1 MRIAKAVVKTTRIAK
16 RGKEPEKGGDKE
28 EDIRGLLTVNTGD
41 PVHTVRVERRTGD
54 HVYWGNDVF
63 DRVSYSVSVAVTVS
77 VPATAALPMARIADA
92 GDWASG
98 YVAQKLITEK
108 NDFERDIREI
118 LYPELF
124 HGK

>member
-1 MRIAKAVVKTTRIAK
+1 MRIAKALVKTVKVAK
-16 RGKEPEKGGDKE
+16 RGKDPEKGSDKE
-28 EDIRGLLTVNTGD
+28 TDIPGLLTVNTGD

-63 DRVSYSVSVAVTVS
+63 DRVSYSVSVAVTLS
-77 VPATAALPMARIADA
+77 VPATAPSEARLADA
-92 GDWASG
+92 ASWARDF
-98 YVAQKLITEK
+98 VAQQLVTEK